1 MANQILVIA
10 PYWLDSVETWV
21 FDDEAADLVQEPF
34 VEGIPE
40 MIDDLVADIPNA
52 RQGFRLLFSVAPFPG
67 YQRKLLMV
75 EPSPSDQFQ
84 QMRVALDQA
93 PGERLYEPSNP
104 MADADGYVTKSN
116 VSLVME
122 MADMREANRT
132 YEANLNS
139 FQQARTMYRSLL
151 DILRR

>member
-1 MANQILVIA
+1 MNPLKAIMQQAVQGMN
-10 PYWLDSVETWV
+10 VEQRRITLSS
-21 FDDEAADLVQEPF
+21 ENISNADT
-34 VEGIPE
+34 
-40 MIDDLVADIPNA
+40 
-52 RQGFRLLFSVAPFPG
+52 PG
-67 YQRKLLMV
+67 YQRKMLLV
-75 EPSPSDQFQ
+75 TPTPGDQFQ
-84 QMRVALDQA
+84 ATRVALDET
-93 PGERLYEPSNP
+93 PGTRSYEPSHP
-104 MADADGYVTKSN
+104 MADQDGYVTLSN